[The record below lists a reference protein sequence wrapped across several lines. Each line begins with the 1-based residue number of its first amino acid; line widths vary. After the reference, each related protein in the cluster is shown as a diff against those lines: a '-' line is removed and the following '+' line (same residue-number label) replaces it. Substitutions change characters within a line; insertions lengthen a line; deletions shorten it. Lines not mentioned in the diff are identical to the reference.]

1 MQKKEQVAILG
12 VSFSKNQ
19 LDESEANKGEK
30 ISWDD
35 GKLRKDR
42 QEKKTAYL
50 TTVLSQKV
58 RLASI

>member
-12 VSFSKNQ
+12 VSFSKTQ
-19 LDESEANKGEK
+19 PDESEASKGEK

-35 GKLRKDR
+35 DKLRKDR
-42 QEKKTAYL
+42 QDKKTAYL

-58 RLASI
+58 RF